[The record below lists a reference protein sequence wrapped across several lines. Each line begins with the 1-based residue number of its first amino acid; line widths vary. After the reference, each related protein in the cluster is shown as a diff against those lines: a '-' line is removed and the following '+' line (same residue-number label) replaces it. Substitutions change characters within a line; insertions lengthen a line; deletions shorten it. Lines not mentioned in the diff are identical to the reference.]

1 MRRRLES
8 FWGRWTIV
16 FLCSSLTFPVSTFSA
31 LTPSTPE
38 AKIFVGK
45 VGVWDKSHQEAFP
58 HLIRQ
63 VQSWVEN
70 LDDAA
75 IQVSS
80 KRIELDTNRI
90 KVDRLKGE
98 LIEVSDQF
106 KRALISGESKA
117 NLEILEQ
124 KMFDLR
130 RKASGISELGPE
142 IQTSLLL
149 ESAFKWKLGGSP
161 DSRSLIERA
170 IRIHPEGILPALF
183 DWEGAATEKFNI
195 DAFDEFASKS
205 KAKTIRSCSI
215 LFVIEPEEVELRVN
229 GFLVGEKNKLSLM
242 PGYSHHLDISRAGF
256 ESYKQ
261 RISCRGVEHKKMIV
275 KLKELKSNRRTSIES
290 ASNVHS
296 NRGMIVIEP
305 NKDRFKLF
313 LYTPGKRFDEIP
325 LAYPITLADITDS
338 ESTTKS
344 PIVSDAV
351 IGLLEKHNLLAY
363 DLALPETSSKHTPS
377 VFQGEMRLDKSEKT
391 WFNSPMFWGIVGGVL
406 VGGAITYFATR
417 NTNTVMGEWE

>member
-1 MRRRLES
+1 M
-8 FWGRWTIV
+8 
-16 FLCSSLTFPVSTFSA
+16 
-31 LTPSTPE
+31 
-38 AKIFVGK
+38 
-45 VGVWDKSHQEAFP
+45 
-58 HLIRQ
+58 
-63 VQSWVEN
+63 
-70 LDDAA
+70 
-75 IQVSS
+75 
-80 KRIELDTNRI
+80 
-90 KVDRLKGE
+90 
-98 LIEVSDQF
+98 EV
-106 KRALISGESKA
+106 
-117 NLEILEQ
+117 
-124 KMFDLR
+124 
-130 RKASGISELGPE
+130 
-142 IQTSLLL
+142 
-149 ESAFKWKLGGSP
+149 GGST

-290 ASNVHS
+290 ASNVYS

-325 LAYPITLADITDS
+325 LAYPITLADITDP